1 MNSTTRF
8 AVTSLAL
15 AFAAALPAARAAA
28 QEQTPP
34 PQTTP
39 PAAPQ
44 TTPPAPAPTQTPIP
58 AQAETPKWGFDLSV
72 FSVNPPDDN
81 SYAATVLRADR
92 GSLHVEGRW
101 NYEALHAASLFV
113 GRTFDWSKQ
122 GSPFELSLV
131 PMAGVVVGG
140 VDGVAPGLLLDAKW
154 KWLEFYDESEYLVS
168 TNDHH
173 DNFIYSWS
181 ELTLAPVEWL
191 KFGLAAQRTRA
202 YDTELSVD
210 RGPLVSLNFKK
221 VTATVYW
228 FNPDK
233 SHSYVMFTIGF
244 SL

>member
-1 MNSTTRF
+1 MTNPIKRF
-8 AVTSLAL
+8 AVTSLAC
-15 AFAAALPAARAAA
+15 AFAAALPAALAAA

-34 PQTTP
+34 PAAPPTTP
-39 PAAPQ
+39 PATTQTQAPVAA
-44 TTPPAPAPTQTPIP
+44 PAPA
-58 AQAETPKWGFDLSV
+58 ESPKWGFDLSV
-72 FSVNPPDDN
+72 FTVNPPEDN
-81 SYAATVLRADR
+81 SYASTVLRADR

-101 NYEALHAASLFV
+101 NYEALHTGSVFV
-113 GRTFDWSKQ
+113 GKTFDWNDPSDQ
-122 GSPFELSLV
+122 WNLSV
-131 PMAGVVVGG
+131 CPMAGVVVGD

-154 KWLEFYDESEYLVS
+154 KWLEFYDESEYVVS

-202 YDTELSVD
+202 YDTDLSVD
-210 RGPLVSLNFKK
+210 RGPLLSLSFKK
-221 VTATVYW
+221 VTGTVYW